1 MSKEKEFKARKIL
14 RNAIENNGCD
24 ELCFEDSLW
33 EQIIVDAMIEFAEHS
48 NQKATSG
55 EGQLPCM
62 CGMCDTCRK
71 PLSDESPAK
80 DGEADEWSDINED

>member
-48 NQKATSG
+48 NQEATSG
-55 EGQLPCM
+55 EETFVTCM
-62 CGMCDTCRK
+62 SEVVK
-71 PLSDESPAK
+71 QPLSDESQAK
-80 DGEADEWSDINED
+80 DGEYDEWSDINED